1 MSFTKTTF
9 SIKEMIKQIKDDLW
23 CKEVATG
30 YTVTYTWM
38 ANQLGHFAIG
48 FAPTIILSSIAAAIF
63 GATPLIALVALLP
76 ALFMIYKEQG
86 DIAVEKKRSDTN
98 PGIFPLNIGD
108 IKKNAWTAN
117 LFTFVGACVAGSVAL
132 TGLIPVVGS
141 LLPLVVLL
149 ILTVPCVFVMRYW
162 LTKKKC
168 FQQSGLP
175 FTYRLSYFS
184 ENNMKNTLEECQ
196 KTINEFMDGNIDSL
210 IISGPVKSGKTTLG
224 VSIGT
229 ELAFKQ
235 IKVRYIELFD
245 LLESISFVKEP
256 PVHFAYVL
264 WDLGE
269 VDVIIIDDVD
279 MTKLND
285 LDKLLNDANLVSEFK
300 TKKIIWLLN
309 DNTLITKL
317 MYININRL
325 NTTTFK
331 TLSLRKD

>member
-1 MSFTKTTF
+1 MTFIKTTF
-9 SIKEMIKQIKDDLW
+9 SIKEMLTQIKEDLW

-48 FAPTIILSSIAAAIF
+48 FAPTIILSSIAVAIF

-86 DIAVEKKRSDTN
+86 DISVEKKRSDTT
-98 PGIFPLNIGD
+98 PGIFPLNISD
-108 IKKNAWTAN
+108 IKKNAWTSN
-117 LFTFVGACVAGSVAL
+117 LFTFVGACVAGSVSL
-132 TGLIPVVGS
+132 TSLIPVVGS
-141 LLPLVVLL
+141 LLPLIVLL
-149 ILTVPCVFVMRYW
+149 ALTVPCLFVMRYW

-168 FQQSGLP
+168 FQQAGLP

-184 ENNMKNTLEECQ
+184 ENKVKNTLEECQ
-196 KTINEFMDGNIDSL
+196 KTINDFMDGNIDSL
-210 IISGPVKSGKTTLG
+210 IISGPAKSGKTTLG

-229 ELAFKQ
+229 ELSFRQ
-235 IKVRYIELFD
+235 TKVRYIELFD
-245 LLESISFVKEP
+245 LLESINFVKTP

-264 WDLGE
+264 WDLAD

-279 MTKLND
+279 LNKLNEI
-285 LDKLLNDANLVSEFK
+285 DKLLADENLANQFK
-300 TKKIIWLLN
+300 SKKIIWLLN

-325 NTTTFK
+325 NTATFK